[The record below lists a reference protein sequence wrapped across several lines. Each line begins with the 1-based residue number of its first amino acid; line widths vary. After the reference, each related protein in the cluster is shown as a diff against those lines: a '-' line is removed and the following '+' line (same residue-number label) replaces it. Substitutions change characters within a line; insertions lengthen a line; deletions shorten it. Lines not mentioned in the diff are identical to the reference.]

1 MVIWER
7 ERERGF
13 AWIYLKLWGVTIVHR
28 SLTGSRYEFGAVL
41 PVRPRTATEE
51 FHQALAACPGVA
63 LSHVLTRPSSTLHLS
78 GAVPSEL
85 ASLPDLQPYS
95 APQPALD
102 HFISARLVA
111 SPIFPSPHLPHSI
124 SNWLSLGEISTQ
136 SLFHPSFPLKAEWSY
151 SKRLSLLQ
159 KLRGLVGF
167 KNWGR
172 LWVAIA
178 LQFFSSTWIEHR
190 KAIVLSYSTRAKET
204 LALFQLLIFLHE
216 SPHSHTAIFPSNFAF
231 CSLTKRSAEA
241 ILRYGYPVQAT
252 VLLKMQF
259 NW

>member
-1 MVIWER
+1 M
-7 ERERGF
+7 
-13 AWIYLKLWGVTIVHR
+13 
-28 SLTGSRYEFGAVL
+28 L

-124 SNWLSLGEISTQ
+124 SNWLGLGEISTQ
-136 SLFHPSFPLKAEWSY
+136 SLLNPGCPLEVELSDSAWPSLPRMSH
-151 SKRLSLLQ
+151 
-159 KLRGLVGF
+159 GLARF
-167 KNWGR
+167 RN
-172 LWVAIA
+172 
-178 LQFFSSTWIEHR
+178 
-190 KAIVLSYSTRAKET
+190 
-204 LALFQLLIFLHE
+204 
-216 SPHSHTAIFPSNFAF
+216 
-231 CSLTKRSAEA
+231 
-241 ILRYGYPVQAT
+241 
-252 VLLKMQF
+252 
-259 NW
+259 